1 MLGLLLG
8 FILGLPAEQDASAQ
22 KLFESGNYDA
32 VIQKAEQER
41 QGRFNSPETTFF
53 VTQAY
58 MRKEQPDRA
67 REEFGRLKT
76 TSGDEAWK
84 AIGDAGE
91 ALAGGDAG
99 GALGHAKR
107 ATQADGGNPYAQ
119 YLLGLAAVR
128 QNDFA
133 AASAA
138 FARAVELKN
147 DLAYAHYFAAQA
159 FQRQRNLARAA
170 DHYEAFLKLAPGAP
184 ERAAVQGIMKTL
196 RG

>member
-1 MLGLLLG
+1 MLGTLLAFVLG
-8 FILGLPAEQDASAQ
+8 FPAGQDASAQ

-32 VIQKAEQER
+32 VIQRAEQDR
-41 QGRFNSPETTFF
+41 SPEATFF
-53 VTQAY
+53 AAQAH

-67 REEFGRLKT
+67 REEYGRLKAL
-76 TSGDEAWK
+76 SDGAWK
-84 AIGDAGE
+84 AIGEAGD

-99 GALGHAKR
+99 GALAHARR

-119 YLLGLAAVR
+119 YLLGLAAAR

-133 AASAA
+133 TASTA

-147 DLAYAHYFAAQA
+147 DLAYAHYFAAQS

-170 DHYEAFLKLAPGAP
+170 EHYEAFLKLAPEAP
-184 ERAAVQGIMKTL
+184 ERAAVTGIMKTL
-196 RG
+196 RGE